1 MLALFWFLP
10 EIWMYR
16 VGLTVLASGLCGLLV
31 YLTERNPGV
40 IASSGIVKGVAL
52 ASYSV
57 YLTHPLMLHVARR
70 ISAAMPAWQTTLYF
84 PVAIALIAGAGAAF
98 YFAVEKSSI
107 QLRDRWVPRRARGL
121 GANMKTVN

>member
-1 MLALFWFLP
+1 
-10 EIWMYR
+10 
-16 VGLTVLASGLCGLLV
+16 
-31 YLTERNPGV
+31 
-40 IASSGIVKGVAL
+40 
-52 ASYSV
+52 
-57 YLTHPLMLHVARR
+57 MLHVARR